1 MNGSHR
7 ILTPHGLAFVV
18 LKKVFRALIQQWQR
32 WQQGSP
38 GVVLLCM
45 LSVLCESDNSTN
57 KEKMDCSISD
67 VGTNDDPY
75 DGNSFL
81 SHRWIKHLDTK
92 EEKHIEKAWTDIYYI
107 AGFLKL

>member
-1 MNGSHR
+1 M
-7 ILTPHGLAFVV
+7 F
-18 LKKVFRALIQQWQR
+18 
-32 WQQGSP
+32 
-38 GVVLLCM
+38 
-45 LSVLCESDNSTN
+45 SVLCESDNSTN

-81 SHRWIKHLDTK
+81 SHRWIKHVDTK
-92 EEKHIEKAWTDIYYI
+92 EEKHIEIAWTDIYYI

>member
-1 MNGSHR
+1 
-7 ILTPHGLAFVV
+7 
-18 LKKVFRALIQQWQR
+18 
-32 WQQGSP
+32 
-38 GVVLLCM
+38 
-45 LSVLCESDNSTN
+45 
-57 KEKMDCSISD
+57 MDCSISD